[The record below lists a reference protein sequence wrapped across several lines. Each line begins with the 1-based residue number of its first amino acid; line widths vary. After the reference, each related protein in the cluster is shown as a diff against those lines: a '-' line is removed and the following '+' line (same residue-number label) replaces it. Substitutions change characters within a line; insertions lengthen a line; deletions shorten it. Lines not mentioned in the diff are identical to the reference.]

1 MNPSAI
7 PSLIPLV
14 VNAFLGVHILCKNPG
29 NRVNRAFAMLM
40 LSISSW
46 CFGEFMM
53 RNTFNVNTGF
63 FWAKATWVAVFF
75 LPAFL
80 LHFSI
85 IFTGKQSFPVLSKI
99 ATQFCRTGFKKKYY
113 PLLIYPPSI
122 IFTLLLGTNLI
133 ISGVVEKYWGFTAER
148 GILMPFFMIYFL
160 FFGGYAL
167 LLIYRKHNKTENP
180 VEQLQLRYVF
190 VGVATPIVVGGFFQ
204 IILPVCG
211 VDILPLG
218 SVSTIVLSV
227 FIAAAII
234 KYNLFHLKPMKL
246 LPGFAKKTEYTTFLN
261 KLLSETSKKDYS
273 DFNRYLKE
281 TGMGKIASF
290 RDGNI
295 ETHFEKMGS
304 LNLFDVCEKTMEY
317 MEKDYE
323 NLAEDFLPVMN
334 SMYSRLTHV
343 SDETDKIFTSIIKK
357 HENFLTK
364 TGIIYG
370 FADGKFLSVI
380 KGDVLPEDDAD
391 AFLKV
396 YRRIFLSITGSINT
410 LGADRFRIISAGGEY
425 TRMLGVQNGVVSMD
439 EAVKKLRVL
448 QREARITKLRD
459 DFNLLLNI
467 IYKELPEKDAKK
479 MLESIGVVFKLNKKA
494 ARLGICPNILFEI
507 ICNELPVKNKIKT
520 CFPNAE
526 YKNALLRMNAEILSY
541 NELAEKTNMLVP
553 LFGKE
558 KVTELSEK
566 YGVGL

>member
-1 MNPSAI
+1 MYELNPSAI
-7 PSLIPLV
+7 LSLILLA
-14 VNAFLGVHILCKNPG
+14 VNAFMGVYVLCKNPG

-53 RNTFNVNTGF
+53 RNTSNVNTGV
-63 FWAKATWVAVFF
+63 FWAKATWAAVFF

-85 IFTGKQSFPVLSKI
+85 IFTGTKL
-99 ATQFCRTGFKKKYY
+99 TKKYHQ
-113 PLLIYPPSI
+113 LLIYPISI

-180 VEQLQLRYVF
+180 VEQLQMKYVF
-190 VGVATPIVVGGFFQ
+190 VGVATPVVVGGFFQ
-204 IILPVCG
+204 IVLPVCG
-211 VDILPLG
+211 IDILPLG
-218 SVSTIVLSV
+218 SISTIVLSV

-234 KYNLFHLKPMKL
+234 KYNLFHLKPMRL
-246 LPGFAKKTEYTTFLN
+246 LPGFVKKPEYTRFLN
-261 KLLSETSKKDYS
+261 KLLSETSKKDHS

-281 TGMGKIASF
+281 TGMEKISSF
-290 RDGNI
+290 RDGKVDM
-295 ETHFEKMGS
+295 HFEKMGS
-304 LNLFDVCEKTMEY
+304 LNLFDICEKTIGY

-425 TRMLGVQNGVVSMD
+425 TMMLSVQNGIVSMD
-439 EAVKKLRVL
+439 GAVKKLRVL

-479 MLESIGVVFKLNKKA
+479 TLESIGFVFKLNKKA

-541 NELAEKTNMLVP
+541 NELVEKTNMLVP

-558 KVTELSEK
+558 KVTEISEK